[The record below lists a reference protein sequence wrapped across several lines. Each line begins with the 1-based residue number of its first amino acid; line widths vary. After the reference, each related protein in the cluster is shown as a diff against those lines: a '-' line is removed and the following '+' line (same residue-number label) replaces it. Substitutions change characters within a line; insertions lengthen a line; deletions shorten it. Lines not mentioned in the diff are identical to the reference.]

1 MEQLAEEK
9 SSGGPVDQK
18 VIKLK
23 WRRVLA
29 TTAIT
34 HGIAFGVGAPTAVAG
49 ARNTIPGSR
58 FLSTRAAGMGD
69 AYLTLADDASTGLF
83 INPAGLAS
91 ARPMNAEAINL
102 TVEANNDFVMGANLN
117 SYKVTS
123 LPAYYP
129 TLSDG
134 EYPMVG
140 FSFLPNF
147 FGGGFAF
154 GALLQSRISASTSS
168 GTVNYRS
175 SYQFIPAFG
184 VGMRLASGMFRIGYS
199 LQYVNKA
206 DGEVTGLPTTTSPMG
221 YNQQLAS
228 GSGISHT
235 AGVTLAIPVTYL
247 PTLSVVARNVLGT
260 SYSDFTILPLGRNS
274 SGVPS
279 TEAMSIDA
287 AFSIQPRFQGGGFM
301 NWVFQVKDLTSTSGF
316 GILDR
321 SALGAEFNFKGMFAL
336 RAGYALRDV
345 QAGLGFKTSRADV
358 QISWNTEELGTPAAS
373 VRDRRWLFQYSVKA
387 F

>member
-1 MEQLAEEK
+1 MERTYR
-9 SSGGPVDQK
+9 
-18 VIKLK
+18 KLGS
-23 WRRVLA
+23 WWVASAIVQGIVLWA
-29 TTAIT
+29 WSPPAL
-34 HGIAFGVGAPTAVAG
+34 AG
-49 ARNTIPGSR
+49 ARNSIPGSR

-69 AYLTLADDASTGLF
+69 AFLTLADDASTGLF

-91 ARPMNAEAINL
+91 SRPMNGEAVNL
-102 TVEANNDFVMGANLN
+102 TLEANHDFVMGANLN

-123 LPAYYP
+123 LPAYHP
-129 TLSDG
+129 TLSEG

-154 GALLQSRISASTSS
+154 GTLLQSRISASTSA

-184 VGMRLASGMFRIGYS
+184 VGMRLASGMFRVGYS

-206 DGEVTGLPTTTSPMG
+206 DGEVTGLPTTASPMG

-247 PTLSVVARNVLGT
+247 PTLSVVARNIMGT
-260 SYSDFTILPLGRNS
+260 SYKDFTLLPLGRNS

-279 TEAMSIDA
+279 TEAMSVDA

-301 NWVFQVKDLTSTSGF
+301 NWVLQVKDLAGTSGF
-316 GILDR
+316 TLLDR
-321 SALGAEFNFKGMFAL
+321 AALGAEFNFKSMFAL
-336 RAGYALRDV
+336 RAGYALKDV

-358 QISWNTEELGTPAAS
+358 QISWNTEELGTPAAP